1 MNKINALIFDSSR
14 DKDKFLN
21 NIFTELEA
29 RGFSFGYYFS
39 QAQENFLSPGRLIKK
54 AYLGRH
60 PNGFFSRLIFFLS
73 LPALRLAYFIKLFFV
88 KIINK
93 PRTVIMIGWNEKI
106 ILSPIVRLLRMKSV
120 WIEKMDVDFV
130 KKGFFNRWLYKINA
144 KKSVVVVFS
153 NFTKEKLLK
162 IGVLA
167 ENIKVINQGI
177 KIKPM
182 VENKLVLEQSGEMVS
197 SKFKNNFFTIGTV
210 TDLTSTKG
218 VEVLF
223 QTIKTCSEF
232 IPNIQLIVVGEGAE
246 KKNLGWTAKQMGI
259 DSLVWLV
266 GEHGHMRKWLD
277 SFDLYVVSSET
288 LTMSDVDAVLK
299 CMAAGLPV
307 LAPFNKGLDDVIL
320 DSETG
325 FTLKV
330 QDSEALA
337 AQIIKLYRE
346 QKTRLKLGQAGKKRV
361 EEYFNLKDKIEEF
374 QRII

>member
-1 MNKINALIFDSSR
+1 MNKINTLIFDSSPDR
-14 DKDKFLN
+14 DKFLN

-29 RGFSFGYYFS
+29 RGFSFGYYLPQS
-39 QAQENFLSPGRLIKK
+39 QDSFLSSGRSVKK
-54 AYLGRH
+54 ARFGWR
-60 PNGFFSRLIFFLS
+60 PDGFFSRLIFFLS
-73 LPALRLAYFIKLFFV
+73 LPALRLVFLIKFFFV

-93 PRTVIMIGWNEKI
+93 PRTVVMIGWNEKI
-106 ILSPIVRLLRMKSV
+106 ILSPIVRLLGMKPV
-120 WIEKMDVDFV
+120 WIEKIDVDFV
-130 KKGFFNRWLYKINA
+130 KKGFFNRWLYKINVR
-144 KKSVVVVFS
+144 KSVVVVFS
-153 NFTKEKLLK
+153 DFTKEKLLK
-162 IGVLA
+162 IGVPA
-167 ENIKVINQGI
+167 ENIKIISQGI
-177 KIKPM
+177 KIKPTI
-182 VENKLVLEQSGEMVS
+182 EAGSALAQSGEMVS

-210 TDLTSTKG
+210 ADLTSAQG

-223 QTIKTCSEF
+223 QAIKTCSEF
-232 IPNIQLIVVGEGAE
+232 IPNIQLIVVGEGSE

-288 LTMSDVDAVLK
+288 LAMSDVDAVLK
-299 CMAAGLPV
+299 CMAAGLPI
-307 LAPFNKGLDDVIL
+307 LAPFNKGLDDIIL

>member
-1 MNKINALIFDSSR
+1 MDKINTLIFDSSP
-14 DKDKFLN
+14 DGDKFLN
-21 NIFTELEA
+21 NIFTELET
-29 RGFSFGYYFS
+29 RGFSFGYYLS
-39 QAQENFLSPGRLIKK
+39 QGQDGFLSPGRLVKK
-54 AYLGRH
+54 ARFGRH
-60 PNGFFSRLIFFLS
+60 PDGFFSRLIFFLS
-73 LPALRLAYFIKLFFV
+73 LPALRLVFLIKLFFV

-93 PRTVIMIGWNEKI
+93 PRTVVMVGWNEKI
-106 ILSPIVRLLRMKSV
+106 ILSPIVRLLGMKPV
-120 WIEKMDVDFV
+120 WIEKMDVDFI
-130 KKGFFNRWLYKINA
+130 KKGFLSRWLYKINA
-144 KKSVVVVFS
+144 RKLMVVVFS
-153 NFTKEKLLK
+153 GFTKEKLLK
-162 IGVLA
+162 IGVPA
-167 ENIKVINQGI
+167 ENIKIISQGI
-177 KIKPM
+177 KIKPT
-182 VENKLVLEQSGEMVS
+182 VVSNFTLKQSGEMVS

-210 TDLTSTKG
+210 ADLTSTKG

-223 QTIKTCSEF
+223 QTVKTCSEF
-232 IPNIQLIVVGEGAE
+232 IPNIQLIVVGEGSE

-277 SFDLYVVSSET
+277 SFDLYVVSNET
-288 LTMSDVDAVLK
+288 LTMSDVDVTLK

-307 LAPFNKGLDDVIL
+307 LAPFNKGLDDIIL

-325 FTLKV
+325 FTLKI

-361 EEYFNLKDKIEEF
+361 EECFNLKDKIEEF